1 MDGASIAQRVFD
13 RCRSGIVCRHH
24 RLGFRSGT
32 RADRRWRKSFKGSGS
47 GLMSSRV
54 LFPDGWA
61 PPIGYANG
69 IETTPGKMV
78 FVAGQVGWDANQKF
92 KSEELVPQFEQ
103 ALRNVLQVLA
113 VAGGRPDHI
122 LFGWSAGT
130 RPNLAQP
137 NGPSLSGND
146 LGVCRRSFG
155 SSRQDRARSDSHYS
169 RWRLMNAVT
178 DQRLC
183 ANP

>member
-32 RADRRWRKSFKGSGS
+32 RADRRWCKSSKTSGS

-92 KSEELVPQFEQ
+92 TSEELVPQFEQ
-103 ALRNVLQVLA
+103 AIRNVLQVLA

-122 LFGWSAGT
+122 CRITAYCTDKHAYLDGRQELGKIWRILRVGQ
-130 RPNLAQP
+130 NLEMTVIFVV
-137 NGPSLSGND
+137 D
-146 LGVCRRSFG
+146 LL
-155 SSRQDRARSDSHYS
+155 DHYPKIE
-169 RWRLMNAVT
+169 L
-178 DQRLC
+178 
-183 ANP
+183 